1 MVIACVA
8 WYCYRQCWIRIV
20 KGLDYMHELPPFM
33 KSEGYSGSCRLY
45 LVCTRWTEEFPKIDT
60 EYSGG
65 DRYISPTSDVATEVY
80 IFIVVIQCFH
90 QVVNFGH

>member
-1 MVIACVA
+1 
-8 WYCYRQCWIRIV
+8 
-20 KGLDYMHELPPFM
+20 M
-33 KSEGYSGSCRLY
+33 KAEGYSGSCWLY

-65 DRYISPTSDVATEVY
+65 DRHVSPTSDVTTEVN
-80 IFIVVIQCFH
+80 IFLVDIQCFH